1 MVGVVVRC
9 NRMKVAKTVEAPFNE
24 AVVNNDL
31 CRMVGTLEPEEVNE
45 NRQDNGMFKDN
56 LLVSKGQS
64 VAFKHGMQISD
75 EDVDFYLEK
84 VLPLR
89 PPRDKMPMQVKF
101 TSCYIFFYAFFGL
114 LYDLRYT
121 VKPIF

>member
-1 MVGVVVRC
+1 MSQIYQAPPPRPAQKMINFFQACYSHVVGVVVRC

-56 LLVSKGQS
+56 LLVIKGQS
-64 VAFKHGMQISD
+64 IAFKHMGCKYLTNMLIFTLKRCCLSD
-75 EDVDFYLEK
+75 HLGTK
-84 VLPLR
+84 CPC
-89 PPRDKMPMQVKF
+89 K
-101 TSCYIFFYAFFGL
+101 
-114 LYDLRYT
+114 
-121 VKPIF
+121 